1 MNYDYH
7 NSPSRLEREGL
18 GICRCASPTDGR
30 VYELTELIRDGVIMD
45 PGLIDTP
52 LTTQFAPATRSESI
66 GLPTRYI
73 YAIST
78 SLEMRIAPDGTRTEH
93 NAVKHESLFHN
104 DVVLAAGELGFE
116 NGLLAS
122 LNDHSG
128 SYETDGE
135 LEANSDFVVAVLRAV
150 LLNEIPITES
160 LLSQLNELRDGH
172 NAQ

>member
-1 MNYDYH
+1 MHYDYH
-7 NSPSRLEREGL
+7 NSPSRLEREEL

-30 VYELTELIRDGVIMD
+30 AYELKELIRDGIIMD
-45 PGLIDTP
+45 PESVGAP
-52 LTTQFAPATRSESI
+52 LTTQFAPGTRPESV
-66 GLPTRYI
+66 GLPPRYI

-78 SLEMRIAPDGTRTEH
+78 SLEMRIAPDGTRAEP

-104 DVVLAAGELGFE
+104 EVVLAAGELGFE